1 MYICILVILLL
12 LVLGEGRDVGAGGM
26 LCPVMHTESRG
37 QLWRASSLPPP
48 SHQCEQLDLGHQVPF
63 PAEPSH
69 QHRLCILIWGISC
82 RCLISSALIS
92 SNEHFP
98 SYPNAFI
105 SSRHYVHS
113 LVPARLQFPL
123 LFSVAGEIC
132 HLMSLM
138 GLGKFSLFLLM
149 RKKDSLLLPLV
160 RLKSLLSARRFMRP
174 QSPRDNMR
182 KSWSTW
188 ESMCVERISGEC
200 ALVSEGH
207 TRQPWKM
214 PECLLQSRGQ
224 AFF

>member
-1 MYICILVILLL
+1 
-12 LVLGEGRDVGAGGM
+12 
-26 LCPVMHTESRG
+26 MHTESRG

-48 SHQCEQLDLGHQVPF
+48 SHQCEQLDLGHRVPF

-113 LVPARLQFPL
+113 LVPARPQFPL

-188 ESMCVERISGEC
+188 GEC
-200 ALVSEGH
+200 VCGADLWGVCAWSQKD
-207 TRQPWKM
+207 TPD
-214 PECLLQSRGQ
+214 SRGKCLNAYCRAWGRLSSDDYVVTLHSSHAQ
-224 AFF
+224 SSRRRRFCSVGQSPC